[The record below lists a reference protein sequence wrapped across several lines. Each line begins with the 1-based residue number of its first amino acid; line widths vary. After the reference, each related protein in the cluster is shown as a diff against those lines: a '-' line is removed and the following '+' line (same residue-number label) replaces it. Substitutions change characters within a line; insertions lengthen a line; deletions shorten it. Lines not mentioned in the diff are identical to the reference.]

1 VSVQKTFAR
10 AWRVPMLPWM
20 ASSLRGGLWFLVY
33 VAIQFGVELAT
44 WALGATWAWGC
55 WPA

>member
-1 VSVQKTFAR
+1 
-10 AWRVPMLPWM
+10 MLPWM